1 MKFLQTYK
9 LFEKSS
15 LISIGVPYVVM
26 QDIQKNYNISS
37 DAQWEKVNKLS
48 YENLFISICNDNI
61 HIIFNDDDEYYI
73 QNYILLNK
81 DDFGSEEWKKSKKS
95 KMTIGDVIDKI
106 KTCTSYKIVS
116 GNWNISKTPNNS
128 QEKIEEIT
136 TNFKLDFINNFNKI
150 VKKLYGDKANKI
162 SNDIIYNLRN
172 VKKGITKD
180 EIVDIFLKSTEK
192 VKEIEYY
199 KNKSKSNDP
208 YNMSDNT
215 IKSNSLAIFDE
226 YLISFENSYSEKY
239 DEYLNIPIMLKK
251 YDRDKIIRAFIIYL
265 YSGKMIELK

>member
-15 LISIGVPYVVM
+15 LINIGVPYIVM

-37 DAQWEKVNKLS
+37 NAQWEKINKLS

-61 HIIFNDDDEYYI
+61 DIIFNDDDEYYI
-73 QNYILLNK
+73 QSYILLNK
-81 DDFGSEEWKKSKKS
+81 DDFGTEEWKKLKKS
-95 KMTIGDVIDKI
+95 KMTIGNVIDKI
-106 KTCTSYKIVS
+106 KTCTSYKLVS
-116 GNWNISKTPNNS
+116 GDWNINKKPNNPH
-128 QEKIEEIT
+128 QKIEEIT
-136 TNFKLDFINNFNKI
+136 NNFKLDFIKNFNKI

-162 SNDIIYNLRN
+162 SNDIINNLKD

-199 KNKSKSNDP
+199 KNKAKSNDP

-226 YLISFENSYSEKY
+226 YLISFENAYSEKY
-239 DEYLNIPIMLKK
+239 DEYLNIPIMIKK
-251 YDRDKIIRAFIIYL
+251 YDRDKIMRAFCYYL
-265 YSGKMIELK
+265 YSGALINL